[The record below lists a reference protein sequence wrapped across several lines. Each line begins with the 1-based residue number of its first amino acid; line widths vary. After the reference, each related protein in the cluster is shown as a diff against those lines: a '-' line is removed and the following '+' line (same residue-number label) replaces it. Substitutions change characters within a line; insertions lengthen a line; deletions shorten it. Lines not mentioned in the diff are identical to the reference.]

1 MEQPTKATAMTE
13 FDLIDIKERGE
24 FHVVDVEGDGGQKPV
39 EISVIHHAH
48 GQIVQEYHWL
58 VNPGRPITSF
68 ATGIHG
74 LRDEDVAEAPLFA
87 DIADEVRAVIRDTVL
102 VAHGMKDDLIFLRDA
117 IPEVSLLPALRI
129 DTLKFARNILQDIP
143 RHSLDSVIR
152 RLGIALPEGGTDHPI
167 RSNSP
172 MRRSRRHS
180 SSVDA
185 WLTGQAFLAMCGLI
199 PENAKQRRH
208 ISQSVV
214 HMVSK
219 QQAAAILAKME
230 STPVLQG
237 TVPHGF

>member
-58 VNPGRPITSF
+58 VNPGRPIT
-68 ATGIHG
+68 
-74 LRDEDVAEAPLFA
+74 EAPLFA